1 MGVNGGASNRYA
13 SGVGMRSFMTVITVG
28 FAAAVSVPAGQPWAQ
43 SAALQSSVEAQPPD
57 EVIVRG
63 RRMSEVEDDLRV
75 MVDEFVGEVVA
86 PSLGR
91 GFARW
96 NKRVCIG
103 VSNVNRS
110 AGQYIA
116 DRISRLAV
124 DVGLDVGEP
133 GCTPDVVILFTTD
146 GPATAAQMVDT
157 EPTLFRPA
165 ANQGGS
171 TLGRAALDDFVRA
184 DRAVRWWHVSLPV
197 DARNHQPAIWMPRM
211 ERPPSVNV
219 AGPSRIHDGVV
230 DDLVRVLIVVDS
242 RKLAGTTWQQ
252 LGDYLAVVSLAQI
265 DPDANPR
272 AFDTILNLFSNPKAY
287 SGLTDWDHSYVR
299 ALYDYDQERVP
310 SLHASLVAA
319 EMVDSELERA
329 Q

>member
-1 MGVNGGASNRYA
+1 
-13 SGVGMRSFMTVITVG
+13 MTYITVCV
-28 FAAAVSVPAGQPWAQ
+28 AAAIATAQSWAQ
-43 SAALQSSVEAQPPD
+43 SAGTQTAVEAQAPD

-63 RRMSEVEDDLRV
+63 RRMSEVEDELRV

-91 GFARW
+91 GLARW
-96 NKRVCIG
+96 NRRVCIG

-110 AGQYIA
+110 AGQYLA

-124 DVGLDVGEP
+124 DVGLNVGEP
-133 GCTPDVVILFTTD
+133 GCVPDVIVLFTTD
-146 GPATAAQMVDT
+146 GAATAAQMVDT
-157 EPTLFRPA
+157 EPTMFRPA

-171 TLGRAALDDFVRA
+171 TLGRAALDDFVQS

-197 DARNHQPAIWMPRM
+197 DARNHEPAIWMPRM
-211 ERPPSVNV
+211 ERAPSVNV

-230 DDLVRVLIVVDS
+230 DDLMRVFIVVDS

-299 ALYDYDQERVP
+299 ALYEYDQERVP
-310 SLHASLVAA
+310 KLHLSLVAS
-319 EMVDSELERA
+319 EMVRSELERV

>member
-1 MGVNGGASNRYA
+1 
-13 SGVGMRSFMTVITVG
+13 MRSFKAFVAVG
-28 FAAAVSVPAGQPWAQ
+28 FAAAVAVPAARPWAQ
-43 SAALQSSVEAQPPD
+43 GGVPDSSVEAQAPD

-63 RRMSEVEDDLRV
+63 RRMSEIEDDLRII
-75 MVDEFVGEVVA
+75 VDEFVGEVVA

-91 GFARW
+91 GLARW
-96 NKRVCIG
+96 NKRLCVG

-116 DRISRLAV
+116 DRISRLAA

-133 GCTPDVVILFTTD
+133 GCVPDVVVLFTTD

-157 EPTLFRPA
+157 DPTLFRPA

-171 TLGRAALDDFVRA
+171 TRGRAALDDFVRS

-197 DARNHQPAIWMPRM
+197 DARNHQPAIWMPQM
-211 ERPPSVNV
+211 ERAPSVNV

-242 RKLAGTTWQQ
+242 RRLAGATWQQ
-252 LGDYLAVVSLAQI
+252 LGDYLAVISLAQI
-265 DPDANPR
+265 DPDANTR

-287 SGLTDWDHSYVR
+287 SGLTDWDLSYVR
-299 ALYDYDQERVP
+299 ALYEYDQERVP
-310 SLHASLVAA
+310 SLHVSLVAS
-319 EMVDSELERA
+319 EMVDAELERG

>member
-1 MGVNGGASNRYA
+1 
-13 SGVGMRSFMTVITVG
+13 MRSFMTLVTG
-28 FAAAVSVPAGQPWAQ
+28 FAAAVATPAAPPQAQ
-43 SAALQSSVEAQPPD
+43 NAAPESSVEAQAPD

-63 RRMSEVEDDLRV
+63 RRMSEVEDDLKI
-75 MVDEFVGEVVA
+75 MVDEFIGEVIA

-96 NKRVCIG
+96 NRRVCIG

-124 DVGLDVGEP
+124 EVGLDVGEP
-133 GCTPDVVILFTTD
+133 GCSSDVVVMFTTD
-146 GPATAAQMVDT
+146 GPATAAQMVDA
-157 EPTLFRPA
+157 EPRLFRPA
-165 ANQGGS
+165 SNEGGS
-171 TLGRAALDDFVRA
+171 TLGRAALDDFMSS
-184 DRAVRWWHVSLPV
+184 DRAVRWWHVSMPV
-197 DARNHQPAIWMPRM
+197 DARNHKPAIRTPGM
-211 ERPPSVNV
+211 ETAPSVNV
-219 AGPSRIHDGVV
+219 LGPSRIHDGVV
-230 DDLVRVLIVVDS
+230 DDLVRVFIVVDS
-242 RKLAGTTWQQ
+242 RNLAGTTWQQ
-252 LGDYLAVVSLAQI
+252 LGDYLAVVALAQV
-265 DPDANPR
+265 DPDANLR

-310 SLHASLVAA
+310 SVHASLVASK
-319 EMVDSELERA
+319 MVDSELERV